1 MVQKDSTQ
9 LQWAMNWAKNVSLL
23 STYEQCLQESITSAV
38 KFSVNMYANS
48 KLLVSVNA
56 VNMQF
61 VDAVDCVD
69 VTKSPRP

>member
-1 MVQKDSTQ
+1 
-9 LQWAMNWAKNVSLL
+9 
-23 STYEQCLQESITSAV
+23 
-38 KFSVNMYANS
+38 MYANS